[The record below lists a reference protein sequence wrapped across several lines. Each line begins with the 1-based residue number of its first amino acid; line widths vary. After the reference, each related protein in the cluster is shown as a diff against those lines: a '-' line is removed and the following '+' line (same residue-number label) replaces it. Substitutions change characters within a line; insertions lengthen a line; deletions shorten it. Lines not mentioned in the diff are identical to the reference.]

1 VANNSNP
8 LSPPPSGA
16 ASGAD
21 RAYREALEALFAR
34 TTGEWKLGLERVSG
48 FLARLGDPHRAYP
61 VFHVA
66 GTNGKGSTI
75 ATLEA
80 ILRGAGLRVGRYTS
94 PHLVDFRERIV
105 VDDVPM
111 APEMIVDF
119 LRNWDPDAAKLG
131 STFFEVTTAMALHH
145 FALRGVD
152 VALVEVGLGG
162 RLDATNV
169 VQPLAAAV
177 TQIGFDHV
185 EFLGHSLHEIAG
197 EKAGIFKAGAVA
209 VIGDAK
215 PESQSVLIAQ
225 AERVGSSTILVKDRD
240 FRVSEIS
247 VTSGGTAFTH
257 EFDGS
262 RERLRTALTGSFQ
275 ADNSAVALAM
285 LRGAGGKWAAAAAEV
300 GVHLTHVHIAGRFHR
315 EGRYIFDVAHNPD
328 GALTVAANI
337 RELGIARPLTAIVSV
352 LKDKDWRGI
361 LDALVGVVDEFVL
374 TNAPTAP
381 ESRAWRIDEAFGWA
395 KERGLN
401 VRMERDFDAV
411 LASVAASTSTVLITG
426 SFHTVGDAMERLQV
440 NPLAR

>member
-1 VANNSNP
+1 MDRTSNP
-8 LSPPPSGA
+8 LAPPPSGA
-16 ASGAD
+16 APGQG
-21 RAYREALEALFAR
+21 RAYREALNALFAR

-48 FLARLGDPHRAYP
+48 FLERLGNPHRAYP

-80 ILRGAGLRVGRYTS
+80 ILRGDGLRVGRYTS

-105 VDDVPM
+105 VNDVTM
-111 APEMIVDF
+111 APESIVEF
-119 LRNWDPDAAKLG
+119 LHQWDPEAAKLG

-145 FALRGVD
+145 FALQRVD

-185 EFLGHSLHEIAG
+185 EFLGKTLPEIAG

-209 VIGDAK
+209 VIGDEK
-215 PESQSVLIAQ
+215 PESQAVLIER
-225 AERVGSSTILVKDRD
+225 AEHVGASAIFVKGRD
-240 FRVSEIS
+240 FHVSDVS
-247 VTSGGTAFTH
+247 VTGVGTSFTH
-257 EFDGS
+257 QLGS
-262 RERLRTALTGSFQ
+262 RTERLQTSLTGAFQ

-285 LRGAGGKWAAAAAEV
+285 LRGAGGTWKTAAEDAA
-300 GVHLTHVHIAGRFHR
+300 VHLGNVHIAGRFHR
-315 EGRYIFDVAHNPD
+315 VGRYIFDVAHNPD
-328 GALTVAANI
+328 GAATVAANI
-337 RELGIARPLTAIVSV
+337 RELGVARPLVALVSV
-352 LKDKDWRGI
+352 LKDKDWRGMMN
-361 LDALVGVVDEFVL
+361 ALAAVVDEFVL

-381 ESRAWRIDEAFGWA
+381 ESRAWSLDDAVGWA
-395 KERGLN
+395 SERGLN
-401 VRMERDFDAV
+401 VRMERNFDEA
-411 LASVAASTSTVLITG
+411 LASVASGPATVLITG

>member
-1 VANNSNP
+1 MADNSHP
-8 LSPPPSGA
+8 LSPPSSGA
-16 ASGAD
+16 AAGAD
-21 RAYREALEALFAR
+21 TSYGEALAKLFAR

-48 FLARLGDPHRAYP
+48 FLERLGNPHHSYP

-80 ILRGAGLRVGRYTS
+80 LLRGAGLRVARYTS

-111 APEMIVDF
+111 APEAIVDF
-119 LRNWDPDAAKLG
+119 LREWDPQAAKLG
-131 STFFEVTTAMALHH
+131 STFFEVTTAMALYH
-145 FALRGVD
+145 FARERAD

-169 VQPLAAAV
+169 VQPLAAGV

-185 EFLGHSLHEIAG
+185 DYLGHTLHEIAY
-197 EKAGIFKAGAVA
+197 EKSGIFKPGAAA
-209 VIGDAK
+209 VIGEQH
-215 PESQSVLIAQ
+215 PESQAVLLER
-225 AERVGSSTILVKDRD
+225 AEQLGSSVILLNGRD
-240 FRVSEIS
+240 FKVTDVHVSAS
-247 VTSGGTAFTH
+247 GTSFTH
-257 EFDGS
+257 EFDSVSEQLQTSLKG
-262 RERLRTALTGSFQ
+262 TFQ

-285 LRGAGGKWAAAAAEV
+285 LRGAGGRWAEAARAGEQ
-300 GVHLTHVHIAGRFHR
+300 LKRVHIAGRFHR
-315 EGRYIFDVAHNPD
+315 VGRFIFDVAHNPD
-328 GALTVAANI
+328 GAATVAANI
-337 RELGIARPLTAIVSV
+337 RELGIGRPLVAVVSV

-361 LDALVGVVDEFVL
+361 LGALSGVVDEFVL

-381 ESRAWRIDEAFGWA
+381 ESRAWNLEETFAWA
-395 KERGLN
+395 KDHQLN
-401 VRMERDFDAV
+401 ARMERDFDAV
-411 LASVAASTSTVLITG
+411 LSEVGKSEGSVLITG